1 MAALLA
7 TSAGPHPFSILERL
21 NADPAMQE
29 IFGEDRCIADW
40 LAVESA
46 LATAQE
52 ALGILTEEEAGAVR
66 AAVAQAPIDRAAL
79 WAEAGN
85 VGYPILGLV
94 QAIVAGIP
102 EGVPERVHYGATTQ
116 DIMDTALAL
125 ALRDAL
131 RRLDELALALGDA
144 LARLVDAHRETVM
157 AGRTHA
163 QQAVPTTLGAKL
175 AVFLGQITRHRVRIA
190 ESVPRIAVVSLH
202 GAGGTSA
209 AYGPRADELR
219 DRVALEL
226 GLASATVPWH
236 VARDGVVEFGQV
248 CTQLAATAARL
259 AREVIDL
266 SRTEIGELSESGGH
280 HRGASSTMPQKRN
293 PIGSEAVV
301 GLSVTAAALAG
312 ALPRA
317 AEAGHER
324 SAGEWQIEWHVVP
337 QVACLTAAAL
347 LRAAEV
353 VDGLVVH
360 PDAMAANLRADGG
373 LIMAEAYMMALAPAL
388 GRQRAHDV
396 LYAAARSVR
405 EDGLDL
411 HAAVVSACAAQE
423 ALPDL
428 PTPGAYIGL
437 CTAVCDAALGAW
449 RALHP

>member
-1 MAALLA
+1 M
-7 TSAGPHPFSILERL
+7 P
-21 NADPAMQE
+21 D
-29 IFGEDRCIADW
+29 
-40 LAVESA
+40 
-46 LATAQE
+46 
-52 ALGILTEEEAGAVR
+52 
-66 AAVAQAPIDRAAL
+66 
-79 WAEAGN
+79 
-85 VGYPILGLV
+85 
-94 QAIVAGIP
+94 
-102 EGVPERVHYGATTQ
+102 GVPERVHYGATTQ

-125 ALRDAL
+125 QLRDAL

-144 LARLVDAHRETVM
+144 LARLVDSHRETVM

-175 AVFLGQITRHRVRIA
+175 AVFLGQLTRHRARIA
-190 ESVPRIAVVSLH
+190 EGLPRIAVVSLH

-209 AYGPRADELR
+209 AYGPRADEVR

-226 GLASATVPWH
+226 GLASEPVPWH
-236 VARDGVVEFGQV
+236 VARDGVVEFGQL

-266 SRTEIGELSESGGH
+266 SRTEIGELGESGGH

-301 GLSVTAAALAG
+301 GLAVTAEALAG

-324 SAGEWQIEWHVVP
+324 SAGEWQVEWHVVP

-353 VDGLVVH
+353 VEGLAVH

-396 LYAAARSVR
+396 LYAAARAVR

-411 HAAVVSACAAQE
+411 HAAVLAACGAQDP
-423 ALPDL
+423 LPDL
-428 PTPGAYIGL
+428 PTPGGYVGSCAG
-437 CTAVCDAALGAW
+437 VCDAALRAW